1 MLCEDSKENI
11 VIYFFFKVL
20 FSVFYLT
27 TYLTVI
33 DYNSMCSTENTN
45 FVHEMIHNKYIIEK
59 INMGEKKMRKR
70 EIEMLGRKFHR
81 TKRYYEVAQLGKS
94 KIQSCVCHL
103 MLDLLEIVTNN

>member
-1 MLCEDSKENI
+1 
-11 VIYFFFKVL
+11 
-20 FSVFYLT
+20 
-27 TYLTVI
+27 
-33 DYNSMCSTENTN
+33 
-45 FVHEMIHNKYIIEK
+45 
-59 INMGEKKMRKR
+59 MGEKKMRKR